1 MYNKLNKI
9 EISIFVK
16 LIMEGILQNI
26 KKDKLNIKNNF
37 YLILLQVFV
46 LYLHNVMTNLA
57 YYLHKQKESLD
68 DLMFDLL
75 PRYDFIGDVS
85 DFFSLFY
92 FLIFFVF
99 ILHPYIIKRPYL
111 TTDIIFTMMKTY
123 IFATILRCISFIFTM
138 LPSPSDQCNLNSTEY
153 NPPTVSEIFTRF
165 DMFNGCGDLIFS
177 GHTTVIMI
185 ISLTIIYYLKDIFTK
200 RVEIILKIFILF
212 YTFGFFLIIII
223 ARNHY
228 TVDVV
233 VAIYT
238 VTLCFYM
245 VINKFEIKY
254 DKYEEIIIKEN
265 DKERQHQIDMSYL

>member
-1 MYNKLNKI
+1 
-9 EISIFVK
+9 
-16 LIMEGILQNI
+16 MERILQNY
-26 KKDKLNIKNNF
+26 KKDKKNIKDNF
-37 YLILLQVFV
+37 NIVLLQVFV
-46 LYLHNVMTNLA
+46 LYFHNVMTNLA
-57 YYLHKQKESLD
+57 YYLHKQQKSLD
-68 DLMFDLL
+68 DLMFRLL

-123 IFATILRCISFIFTM
+123 ILATILRCISFIFTM

-153 NPPTVSEIFTRF
+153 KPPTVSEIFTRF

-177 GHTTVIMI
+177 GHTTVIMV

-200 RVEIILKIFILF
+200 RVENILKIFILF
-212 YTFGFFLIIII
+212 YTIGFFLIIII

-238 VTLCFYM
+238 VTLCFYI
-245 VINKFEIKY
+245 VVNNFKVRYDKFEQEPPCF
-254 DKYEEIIIKEN
+254 EEV
-265 DKERQHQIDMSYL
+265 DRQHQIDMSYL